1 MFIPDFFCIFA
12 TENLIKLKNM
22 TVIIP
27 STERCVNCFTTVQFE
42 SSDVQVADYADY
54 HEEYGS
60 TSVYYHYIVCPYC
73 GNEIRL
79 D

>member
-1 MFIPDFFCIFA
+1 MAI
-12 TENLIKLKNM
+12 
-22 TVIIP
+22 TVIP
-27 STERCVNCFTTVQFE
+27 SAERCSECFTTVQFE
-42 SSDVQVADYADY
+42 PSDVQVADYYDY

-60 TSVYYHYIVCPYC
+60 TSIYYHYIVCPYC